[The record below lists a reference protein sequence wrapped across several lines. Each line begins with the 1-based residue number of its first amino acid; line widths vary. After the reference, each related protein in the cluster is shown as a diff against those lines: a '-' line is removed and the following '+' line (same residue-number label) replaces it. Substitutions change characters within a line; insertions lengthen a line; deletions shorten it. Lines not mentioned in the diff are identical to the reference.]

1 MIIVKFLEQSGLLIK
16 VVSETIKNKA
26 KEQKGQFLG
35 MILGKLVA
43 SLLGNMLE
51 GKRVIR
57 GGKGVIRAGR

>member
-1 MIIVKFLEQSGLLIK
+1 MIIVKSLEQSGLLIK
-16 VVSETIKNKA
+16 VVSEKNKA